1 MLIRTCVVVGEGVN
15 QPPAPSY
22 DQGALHLLGRRLQ
35 GDVRLGHN
43 NVLFA
48 PLETGAYT
56 EDQL

>member
-1 MLIRTCVVVGEGVN
+1 MVVGEGVYH
-15 QPPAPSY
+15 PHAPSY

-35 GDVRLGHN
+35 GVVRLGHN

-48 PLETGAYT
+48 PLETRAYR

>member
-1 MLIRTCVVVGEGVN
+1 MVVGEGVN
-15 QPPAPSY
+15 QPHAPSY
-22 DQGALHLLGRRLQ
+22 DQDALHLLGRRLQ
-35 GDVRLGHN
+35 GVVRLGHN